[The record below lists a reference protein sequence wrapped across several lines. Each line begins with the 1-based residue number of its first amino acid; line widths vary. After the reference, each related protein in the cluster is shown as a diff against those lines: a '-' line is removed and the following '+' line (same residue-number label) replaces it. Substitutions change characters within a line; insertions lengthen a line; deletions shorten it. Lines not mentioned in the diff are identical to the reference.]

1 KKLIDLVK
9 NVYANLDEI
18 KINIDK
24 LLTYCN
30 DNPSPKNK
38 SYYFNFISHLAE
50 TDCRKV
56 DDNPLV
62 ISYRQPYKTAKVG
75 GRSFENGTGFQGLP
89 KGMKWGCLEE
99 GYNYDIKSCQLEI
112 LRDEL
117 TKIGVSDENLH
128 ILETKYIAKVLKI
141 SEGLVKQF
149 RYSAVFSA
157 GHVNLSRKSK
167 TVQLLYKSYGEIKTR
182 RILLRWRTLLEPLK
196 YDLNELIDYY
206 LSTGKTNRYGLCVRN
221 AVGQIFNCTYKDPAA
236 KIRWRSDVMRR
247 KLLAHMLQGEESRAV
262 YDFVAAH
269 SGICALEHDGFVSRR
284 KLKKGD
290 WKHPYLKLVMK

>member
-1 KKLIDLVK
+1 MK

-167 TVQLLYKSYGEIKTR
+167 TV
-182 RILLRWRTLLEPLK
+182 
-196 YDLNELIDYY
+196 
-206 LSTGKTNRYGLCVRN
+206 
-221 AVGQIFNCTYKDPAA
+221 
-236 KIRWRSDVMRR
+236 
-247 KLLAHMLQGEESRAV
+247 
-262 YDFVAAH
+262 
-269 SGICALEHDGFVSRR
+269 
-284 KLKKGD
+284 
-290 WKHPYLKLVMK
+290 